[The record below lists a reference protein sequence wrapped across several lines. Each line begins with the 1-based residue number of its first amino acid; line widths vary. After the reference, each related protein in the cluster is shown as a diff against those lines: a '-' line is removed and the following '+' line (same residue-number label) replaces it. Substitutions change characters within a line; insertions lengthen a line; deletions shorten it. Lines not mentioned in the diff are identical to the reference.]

1 MKKYKHLYLNLFA
14 LICSKLC
21 TFACQGGYRMEIKNY
36 RIFTRAAL
44 LLSLTILFQSLRL
57 FIPMPPVFSTFLIG
71 SLVNA
76 CLLVTVET
84 VGLWPALMIGAAAP
98 VVAWFQQLLPVPVFI
113 FPVALANL
121 VYVTIFF
128 TLRNKMPWF
137 GLVAAA
143 AAKTLLL
150 YMTILGC
157 LLFSIFRRKYQQ
169 ALYLS

>member
-1 MKKYKHLYLNLFA
+1 
-14 LICSKLC
+14 
-21 TFACQGGYRMEIKNY
+21 MEIKNY

-84 VGLWPALMIGAAAP
+84 VGLCPALMIGAAAP
-98 VVAWFQQLLPVPVFI
+98 VVAWFQQLLPVPAFI
-113 FPVALANL
+113 FPVAFANL
-121 VYVTIFF
+121 VYVKIFF
-128 TLRNKMPWF
+128 TLRSNLPWF
-137 GLVAAA
+137 GLAAAA

-150 YMTILGC
+150 YMSITWLLTFVNLSPQVSAGIVFVMSWPQFVTATIGG
-157 LLFSIFRRKYQQ
+157 LLANYVTKRLARI
-169 ALYLS
+169 L

>member
-1 MKKYKHLYLNLFA
+1 
-14 LICSKLC
+14 
-21 TFACQGGYRMEIKNY
+21 MEIKNY

-84 VGLWPALMIGAAAP
+84 VGLWPALMIGTAAP

-128 TLRNKMPWF
+128 ILRRYGRWL
-137 GLVAAA
+137 GLTTAS

-150 YMTILGC
+150 YMSVTWLLAFINLPPQVSAGIVFVMSWPQFITAMLGGM
-157 LLFSIFRRKYQQ
+157 
-169 ALYLS
+169 LSYYITKRLRYTK